1 MNYTNEKLIANLVFG
16 TSIKT
21 KLENMTF
28 DENFINDLKIYVEMM
43 SNNQYLN
50 KRMQNNIY
58 MLIEKLRETN
68 KANWD
73 DLNDIIS
80 LNNRATDKNI
90 LLYYFSE
97 YIKRKNIEY
106 DQISIRFEYE
116 DFLEQDLTS
125 LYNSIVKDYD
135 YLTLLQNAS
144 LEDENFTNTILPV
157 LMKDE
162 TFKYCLNGFKNDKVE
177 SIKDKLDYIKELENP
192 SILKSIKK
200 IFKKRK

>member
-125 LYNSIVKDYD
+125 LFNSIVKDYD

-200 IFKKRK
+200 IIKKRK

>member
-68 KANWD
+68 KANWE

-144 LEDENFTNTILPV
+144 LEDENFTNTVLPV

>member
-1 MNYTNEKLIANLVFG
+1 MDYKNEKLIANLVFG
-16 TSIKT
+16 TSTKT
-21 KLENMTF
+21 KLPLMKF
-28 DENFINDLKIYVEMM
+28 DEKFINDFKIYVEMM
-43 SNNQYLN
+43 SKNQYLN

-80 LNNRATDKNI
+80 LNNRATDRNI

-106 DQISIRFEYE
+106 DQISIHFEYQ

-144 LEDENFTNTILPV
+144 LEDENFTNTVLPV

>member
-43 SNNQYLN
+43 SKNQYLN

-58 MLIEKLRETN
+58 MIIEKLRETN

-106 DQISIRFEYE
+106 DQISIHFEYE

-144 LEDENFTNTILPV
+144 LEDENFTNTVLPV

>member
-80 LNNRATDKNI
+80 LNNCATDRNI

-106 DQISIRFEYE
+106 DQISIHFEYQ

-144 LEDENFTNTILPV
+144 LEDENFTNTVLPV

>member
-144 LEDENFTNTILPV
+144 LEDVFL
-157 LMKDE
+157 
-162 TFKYCLNGFKNDKVE
+162 
-177 SIKDKLDYIKELENP
+177 ELSHHE
-192 SILKSIKK
+192 
-200 IFKKRK
+200 

>member
-125 LYNSIVKDYD
+125 LYNSIVKDYY

-144 LEDENFTNTILPV
+144 LEDENFTNTVLPV

-200 IFKKRK
+200 LFKKRK

>member
-80 LNNRATDKNI
+80 LNNRATDRNI

-106 DQISIRFEYE
+106 DQISIHFEYQ

-144 LEDENFTNTILPV
+144 LEDENFTNTVLPV

>member
-73 DLNDIIS
+73 VLNDIIS

-144 LEDENFTNTILPV
+144 LEDENFTNTVLPV

>member
-144 LEDENFTNTILPV
+144 LEDENFTNTVLPV

-162 TFKYCLNGFKNDKVE
+162 TFKYCLNGVKNDKVE

>member
-73 DLNDIIS
+73 VLNDIIS

-144 LEDENFTNTILPV
+144 LEDENFTKTILPV

>member
-144 LEDENFTNTILPV
+144 LEDENFTNTVLPV

>member
-28 DENFINDLKIYVEMM
+28 DENFIKDLKIYVEMM

-80 LNNRATDKNI
+80 LNNRATDRNI

-106 DQISIRFEYE
+106 DQISIHFEYQ

-144 LEDENFTNTILPV
+144 LEDENFTNTVLPV

>member
-43 SNNQYLN
+43 SKNQYLN

>member
-1 MNYTNEKLIANLVFG
+1 
-16 TSIKT
+16 
-21 KLENMTF
+21 MTF
-28 DENFINDLKIYVEMM
+28 DENFIKDLKIYVEMM

-80 LNNRATDKNI
+80 LNNRATDRNI

-106 DQISIRFEYE
+106 DQISIHFEYQ

-144 LEDENFTNTILPV
+144 LEDENFTNTVLPV

>member
-80 LNNRATDKNI
+80 LNNRATDRNI

-106 DQISIRFEYE
+106 DQISIHFEYQ

>member
-28 DENFINDLKIYVEMM
+28 DETFINDLKIYVEMM

-125 LYNSIVKDYD
+125 LYNSIIKDYD

-144 LEDENFTNTILPV
+144 LEDENFTNTVLPV